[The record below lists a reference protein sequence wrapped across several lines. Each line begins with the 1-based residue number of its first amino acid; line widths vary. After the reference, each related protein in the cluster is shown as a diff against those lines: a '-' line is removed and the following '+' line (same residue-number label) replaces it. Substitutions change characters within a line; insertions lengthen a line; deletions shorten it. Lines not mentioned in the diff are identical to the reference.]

1 MARVSD
7 GHTRLKQ
14 TSNTFLDNAH
24 EALQDP
30 DKIQRRD
37 IMALFTPIIRDAAMD
52 SFGHFD
58 ELRRHV
64 KQVRQHTLDNLE
76 HYLTQ
81 FETEA
86 LHNGNH
92 LHFASNGDELNSIV
106 LDICQQHSA
115 RRIIKGKSMVTE
127 ETGLNDYLKRAGLR
141 VMETDL
147 GEYIIQQ
154 AGETPSHIVGPALHK
169 SAAEVRELF
178 LAKHD
183 LGERDLAETSAMV
196 GEARR
201 VLREHFLKAEVGIIG
216 ANALVAENGYSMLVT
231 NEGNGDLCA
240 NLPNVLIVCTTIDRV
255 LPRAADATAMLRL
268 LVRSATGQPQT
279 CYTSFYSGPR
289 REQDTDGPLE
299 THYVLLDNRRTEILA
314 SDYREM
320 LQCIRCGACLN
331 HCPIYAGVG
340 GHAYGWVY
348 PGPMG
353 SILTP
358 LLTSLEQSNAL
369 PNACT
374 SCGRCAEVCPADIP
388 LPDLLRDLRRDETQ
402 RKLSSSRWRLGMR
415 MHGWLARHPGLYH
428 ALTGLGIFTLHLLGR
443 RKGSFQRLPLAAGW
457 TSERDFPAP
466 EGRTF
471 THQYAAAQ
479 RAAQSQQHRAARL
492 EKKKQADSGPL
503 KPKGAKQKELKP
515 GRLKPERVKRP
526 RSATGSAPSGRVEPS
541 LGEDWSL
548 QPESSEPTAPG
559 PATTARAKAGKKKS
573 RAPRAVPRG
582 KKPPRS
588 DDDR

>member
-1 MARVSD
+1 M
-7 GHTRLKQ
+7 KQ
-14 TSNTFLDNAH
+14 TSDTFLENAH
-24 EALQDP
+24 EALQDAG
-30 DKIQRRD
+30 KAERRD
-37 IMALFTPIIRDAAMD
+37 LMALFTPLIRDAAI
-52 SFGHFD
+52 SKFGHFE
-58 ELRRHV
+58 ELREHV
-64 KQVRQHTLDNLE
+64 KQVKQHSLE
-76 HYLTQ
+76 HLGYYLNQ
-81 FETEA
+81 FEQAA
-86 LHNGNH
+86 LLNGDH
-92 LHFASNGDELNSIV
+92 VHFAEDGDQMNSVV

-115 RRIIKGKSMVTE
+115 RRIAKGKSMVTE
-127 ETGLNDYLKRAGLR
+127 ETGLNDYLKRAGLK

-178 LAKHD
+178 FAKHD
-183 LGERDLAETSAMV
+183 LGERELAETGDMV
-196 GEARR
+196 SEARR

-216 ANALVAENGYSMLVT
+216 ANALVAENGYTMLVT

-240 NLPNVLIVCTTIDRV
+240 NLPNVLIICTTIDRV
-255 LPRAADATAMLRL
+255 VPRLEDATAMLRL

-289 REQDTDGPLE
+289 REHDIDGPLE
-299 THYVLLDNRRTEILA
+299 THIVLLDNRRTEILA

-388 LPDLLRDLRRDETQ
+388 LPDLLRDLRHDETRQ
-402 RKLSSSRWRLGMR
+402 KLSSSRWRLGMR
-415 MHGWLARHPGLYH
+415 LHGWLARHPALYH
-428 ALTGLGIFTLHLLGR
+428 AVTGLGIFTLHLLGG
-443 RKGSFQRLPLAAGW
+443 RKGSFARLPLAAGW
-457 TSERDFPAP
+457 TSQRDFPAP
-466 EGRTF
+466 QGKTF
-471 THQYAAAQ
+471 MHQYAARQ
-479 RAAQSQQHRAARL
+479 REEKASEHRATQAL
-492 EKKKQADSGPL
+492 EKDATASRAPPERG
-503 KPKGAKQKELKP
+503 KP
-515 GRLKPERVKRP
+515 GRSQAR
-526 RSATGSAPSGRVEPS
+526 RSAGERIEPS
-541 LGEDWSL
+541 LRVDWPRKPDPRRPGGVRPPAGED
-548 QPESSEPTAPG
+548 G
-559 PATTARAKAGKKKS
+559 KASGKKPG
-573 RAPRAVPRG
+573 AHPGGPRG
-582 KKPPRS
+582 KKPRRRR
-588 DDDR
+588 DHD